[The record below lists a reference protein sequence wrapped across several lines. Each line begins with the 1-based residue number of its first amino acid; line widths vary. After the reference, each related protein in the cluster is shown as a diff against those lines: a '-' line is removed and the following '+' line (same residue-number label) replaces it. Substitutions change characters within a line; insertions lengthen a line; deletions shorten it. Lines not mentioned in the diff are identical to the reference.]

1 MSEVKNL
8 LEQIKQFTQTEA
20 LQNLDD
26 VFGKLVGNEISSRLE
41 QAKNAD
47 FARFLRKEMA
57 ASQEMSSVNGY
68 LIAVLC
74 YGEKKLSAQ
83 RISDFNAAL
92 EDVIREKMLE
102 SQEFAEVISHIKQLV
117 ESPLDFAGELL
128 SLEEETLLLEE
139 KLSRYASMPCFNEVA
154 SVNGINEFA
163 ALCEVIDAE
172 YVVSPDK
179 DAADSSHS
187 TAAPVCLRIVTGT
200 GAQKLP
206 SEF

>member
-8 LEQIKQFTQTEA
+8 LEQIKQFTETQA

-41 QAKNAD
+41 QAKNAEL
-47 FARFLRKEMA
+47 ARFLKKEMA
-57 ASQEMSSVNGY
+57 ANQEMSSVNGY
-68 LIAVLC
+68 LIAVLR

-92 EDVIREKMLE
+92 EDVIRERIVD
-102 SQEFAEVISHIKQLV
+102 SQDFAEVFSHTKQLF
-117 ESPLDFAGELL
+117 ESPLDFVGTMM
-128 SLEEETLLLEE
+128 SLEEETALLEE

-163 ALCEVIDAE
+163 ALYEVIDAE
-172 YVVSPDK
+172 YSVSPDQ
-179 DAADSSHS
+179 DSGEPSHS
-187 TAAPVCLRIVTGT
+187 LATPVCLRIVSGS

-206 SEF
+206 SDF